1 MSYTPPRGACSQKL
15 SIMSTCPCHRFMVHP
30 LKAAT
35 SFDCDGCGH
44 HASFHQMENPAEE
57 EAARRW
63 KAQAAAEREEKDSNT
78 PAPKRRRITNGG
90 NSGGQQQKGLGGG
103 GVVVEGIRKRQLMI
117 SDGSRKQRKT
127 AAAAAAAREVFDEDW
142 SADDLEEVEW
152 SGAWKKDYQ
161 SH

>member
-15 SIMSTCPCHRFMVHP
+15 SIMSSCPCYRFMVHP

-63 KAQAAAEREEKDSNT
+63 KAQAEREEKDKRDADT
-78 PAPKRRRITNGG
+78 PAPKRRRITNG
-90 NSGGQQQKGLGGG
+90 NSGQQKGLG
-103 GVVVEGIRKRQLMI
+103 VEEVRQLMM
-117 SDGSRKQRKT
+117 SDGSRKQKKT
-127 AAAAAAAREVFDEDW
+127 AREVADEDW
-142 SADDLEEVEW
+142 SADDLEEVDW
-152 SGAWKKDYQ
+152 SGAWKSPIEEVQ
-161 SH
+161 RR